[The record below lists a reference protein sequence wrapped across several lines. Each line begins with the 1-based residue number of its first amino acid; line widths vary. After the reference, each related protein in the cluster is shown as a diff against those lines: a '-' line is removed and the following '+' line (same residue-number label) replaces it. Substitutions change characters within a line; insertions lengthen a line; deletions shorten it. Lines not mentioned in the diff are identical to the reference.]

1 MRARRRQGSAVRY
14 TSLSQCT
21 HHRLSVKN
29 GKRKS
34 TYGKPDAL
42 VASSIGANWR
52 PNTVSRPAVDT
63 ETTAKKPTPASFAAR
78 IPFNV
83 SSVRSCRCTPA
94 FQMDGMG
101 RQRLKANKSVPVRGC
116 AQHTSEPGAIKY
128 AIEAPARADFNDS
141 TSAKSPLTTVTP
153 AALNSPAAADSV
165 ERVTTTTLAGVER
178 LRQSSNSGLAKVA

>member
-1 MRARRRQGSAVRY
+1 MNSSRRGTLPRGLGGGKPQLCAGKAQD
-14 TSLSQCT
+14 SQCT

-29 GKRKS
+29 GKRKI
-34 TYGKPDAL
+34 TYGKPDAF

-63 ETTAKKPTPASFAAR
+63 DTTARKPTPASFAAR

-101 RQRLKANKSVPVRGC
+101 RQRPKAKKKVS
-116 AQHTSEPGAIKY
+116 
-128 AIEAPARADFNDS
+128 RA
-141 TSAKSPLTTVTP
+141 
-153 AALNSPAAADSV
+153 
-165 ERVTTTTLAGVER
+165 R
-178 LRQSSNSGLAKVA
+178 LRPTYLRAWRDQVRDRSSSKSRLQ